1 MQIIRCKQICTLKYN
16 FRSIKY
22 IDVLDFINV
31 EDNKFAFEMYL
42 HGENAYIGNGR
53 IVDVP
58 NAEKYEEM
66 TNIEA
71 RKEIEKILYQGKMNN
86 LSVVN
91 TKF

>member
-1 MQIIRCKQICTLKYN
+1 
-16 FRSIKY
+16 
-22 IDVLDFINV
+22 
-31 EDNKFAFEMYL
+31 MYL

-71 RKEIEKILYQGKMNN
+71 RKGNRKNFILGKDE
-86 LSVVN
+86 
-91 TKF
+91 

>member
-1 MQIIRCKQICTLKYN
+1 
-16 FRSIKY
+16 
-22 IDVLDFINV
+22 
-31 EDNKFAFEMYL
+31 MYL

-71 RKEIEKILYQGKMNN
+71 RKEIEKIDLDELNQESIYEGYY
-86 LSVVN
+86 V
-91 TKF
+91 

>member
-1 MQIIRCKQICTLKYN
+1 
-16 FRSIKY
+16 
-22 IDVLDFINV
+22 
-31 EDNKFAFEMYL
+31 MYL

-71 RKEIEKILYQGKMNN
+71 RKKIEEILYQRER
-86 LSVVN
+86 
-91 TKF
+91 

>member
-1 MQIIRCKQICTLKYN
+1 MAEL
-16 FRSIKY
+16 
-22 IDVLDFINV
+22 
-31 EDNKFAFEMYL
+31 
-42 HGENAYIGNGR
+42 
-53 IVDVP
+53 VDVP

-66 TNIEA
+66 TNIEV